1 MTKSANPINAGCATI
16 TDAAHLVSAL
26 TQNSGEKIAVSA
38 YAELESYTQ
47 LMRALLPRM
56 TGVSIFNQSG
66 ELYWTSEMAVDE
78 ALRHLVVESMRAVRD
93 EPGAPGVWITDGEPH
108 YIFWLWR
115 PTGERG
121 LPFAALVVRCKAGP
135 ESENRT
141 LSFVHSL
148 LRPALDI
155 LSRELLNR
163 EQILNLSGALA
174 EHDQDLDMLLKVSGN
189 DGGGNDDGGDELKVI
204 LGAAIEHVNGGL
216 AALIVPEKGL
226 VLVRQQ
232 VGHTMDA
239 SLVARAHRHLLSTA
253 QMRRAAVIVNRMQ
266 LQGSD
271 ASNAYRLLACP
282 VARADGRTLGV
293 LALFRTLDM
302 PEFTPRQ
309 ARLGELLA
317 RRASAVIA
325 SSYDALTGLLNR
337 PAFEARVHNLLT
349 QEQSAQ
355 RWWSAL
361 SVDTN
366 RTHVI
371 NDTYGMH
378 VGDKVIAQIGELLRK
393 RLPPGSLA
401 ARMSGDRFAVL
412 LRASL
417 DDASRF
423 AEALR
428 QGAEQLGAGIGDGSI
443 AVSISVGVAAVEPR
457 AAEFTHAFA
466 AAETACK
473 AANDRGRNRVEIFQ
487 EADESIIRRFTDIN
501 MVADLRAAIAA
512 GRMRLY
518 AQMLLPLGGTQLR
531 PHFELLLRMIG
542 TDGQTIGPDHFM
554 SSAQRYQ
561 LMPEIDRWVV
571 QEALRLL
578 RPHAALLARDPVVF
592 TINCSGQSLQQEA
605 WTEFLIKQIAESG
618 LNPAALCFELTESA
632 AVGNL
637 AHTEVLMRQLRK
649 LGCGIA
655 LDDFG
660 TGLSSLAYLRSLP
673 ITMLKIDGSF
683 VRDVLRDSK
692 AESTIQAIAQLARA
706 MSLITVAEYV
716 ETEEIRN
723 RIAQL
728 GVDYGQGFAIGQP
741 VPIADVLEQLPLYAA
756 VATQPSEVLSSSP
769 EHSKGLPALATAV

>member
-1 MTKSANPINAGCATI
+1 MAAGRVLP
-16 TDAAHLVSAL
+16 DAVDCVSAL
-26 TQNSGEKIAVSA
+26 TKNSTEKVAASGHS
-38 YAELESYTQ
+38 ELESYTQ

-56 TGVSIFNQSG
+56 IGVSIFNAAG
-66 ELYWTSEMAVDE
+66 ELHWSNEMSVDE
-78 ALRHLVVESMRAVRD
+78 ALCQLVAESMRAARE
-93 EPGAPGVWITDGEPH
+93 EPGGTGLWITDGEPH

-115 PTGERG
+115 PVGDRTA
-121 LPFAALVVRCKAGP
+121 PFASLLVRCKAGP
-135 ESENRT
+135 ESENRS
-141 LSFVHSL
+141 LSFVHAL
-148 LRPALDI
+148 LRPALEI
-155 LSRELLNR
+155 LGRELLNR
-163 EQILNLSGALA
+163 EQIVNLSGELA
-174 EHDQDLDMLLKVSGN
+174 EHDQDLDMLLKVSGS
-189 DGGGNDDGGDELKVI
+189 DGSANDDGGDELKVI

-232 VGHTMDA
+232 AGHTMDA

-253 QMRRAAVIVNRMQ
+253 QMRRDALIVNHMK
-266 LQGSD
+266 LQTGD
-271 ASNAYRLLACP
+271 GNNAYRLLACP
-282 VARADGRTLGV
+282 VARADGRALGV
-293 LALFRTLDM
+293 LALFRSMDM

-325 SSYDALTGLLNR
+325 SSYDALSGLLNR
-337 PAFEARVHNLLT
+337 PAFEARVHNMLT
-349 QEQSAQ
+349 QDGSAQ

-361 SVDTN
+361 SIDTN

-378 VGDKVIAQIGELLRK
+378 IGDKVIAQIGELIRK
-393 RLPPGSLA
+393 RLPPGSVA

-417 DDASRF
+417 DDAARF

-501 MVADLRAAIAA
+501 MVADLRAAIAG

-518 AQMLLPLGGTQLR
+518 AQMLLPLGGTHLR

-542 TDGQTIGPDHFM
+542 TDGQTIGPHTFM
-554 SSAQRYQ
+554 SSAHRYQ

-571 QEALRLL
+571 GEALRLL
-578 RPHAALLARDPVVF
+578 KPHAALLLKDPVVF
-592 TINCSGQSLQQEA
+592 TINCSGQSLQDEA
-605 WTEFLIKQIAESG
+605 WTEFLIAQINDSG

-637 AHTEVLMRQLRK
+637 AHTETLMHQLRK

-683 VRDVLRDSK
+683 VRDVLRDTK

-706 MSLITVAEYV
+706 MSLVTVAEYV

-728 GVDYGQGFAIGQP
+728 GVDYGQGFAIAQP
-741 VPIADVLEQLPLYAA
+741 VPIDEVLEQLPLYAA
-756 VATQPSEVLSSSP
+756 VATMTNAIPDIAPPVPARLPVLSAMS
-769 EHSKGLPALATAV
+769 AAV

>member
-1 MTKSANPINAGCATI
+1 MAARRTMA
-16 TDAAHLVSAL
+16 DAALLVSAPS
-26 TQNSGEKIAVSA
+26 QNSSQNTAASGH
-38 YAELESYTQ
+38 AELESYTQ

-56 TGVSIFNQSG
+56 TGVSIFNAAA
-66 ELYWTSEMAVDE
+66 ELHWTSEIAVDE
-78 ALRHLVVESMRAVRD
+78 SLRRLVGESMRAARD
-93 EPGAPGVWITDGEPH
+93 DPGAPGVWITDGEPH

-115 PTGERG
+115 PVGDRSA
-121 LPFAALVVRCKAGP
+121 PFAAVLVRCKAGID
-135 ESENRT
+135 SENRT

-148 LRPALDI
+148 VRPALEI

-163 EQILNLSGALA
+163 EQILDLSGALA
-174 EHDQDLDMLLKVSGN
+174 EHDQDLDMLLKVSGS

-232 VGHTMDA
+232 AGHTMDA

-253 QMRRAAVIVNRMQ
+253 QMRRDAVIVNHMQ
-266 LQGSD
+266 LQTGDSN
-271 ASNAYRLLACP
+271 NAYRLLACP

-293 LALFRTLDM
+293 LALFRSMDM

-337 PAFEARVHNLLT
+337 PAFEARVHNMLT
-349 QEQSAQ
+349 QDHSAQ

-361 SVDTN
+361 SIDTN

-378 VGDKVIAQIGELLRK
+378 IGDKVIGQIGELIRK
-393 RLPPGSLA
+393 RLPPGSVA

-417 DDASRF
+417 DDAARF

-428 QGAEQLGAGIGDGSI
+428 HGVEQIGAGIGDGSI

-457 AAEFTHAFA
+457 AEEFTHAFA

-518 AQMLLPLGGTQLR
+518 AQMMLPLGGTHLR

-561 LMPEIDRWVV
+561 LMPEIDRWVIG
-571 QEALRLL
+571 EALRLL
-578 RPHAALLARDPVVF
+578 KPHAALLANDPVVF
-592 TINCSGQSLQQEA
+592 AINCSGQSLQNDA
-605 WTEFLIKQIAESG
+605 WTEYLIQQINDSG

-637 AHTEVLMRQLRK
+637 AHTELLMRQLRK

-683 VRDVLRDSK
+683 IRDVLRDSK

-728 GVDYGQGFAIGQP
+728 GVDYGQGFAISQP

-756 VATQPSEVLSSSP
+756 VATQPSMALGKE
-769 EHSKGLPALATAV
+769 LPAIAAAV

>member
-1 MTKSANPINAGCATI
+1 MAGRGTI
-16 TDAAHLVSAL
+16 ADAAVLVS
-26 TQNSGEKIAVSA
+26 TSSQNSSERLAASA
-38 YAELESYTQ
+38 HAELESYVQ

-56 TGVSIFNQSG
+56 TGVSIFNAAG
-66 ELYWTSEMAVDE
+66 EVYWTSEMAVDE
-78 ALRHLVVESMRAVRD
+78 SLRHMVGESMRAARE
-93 EPGAPGVWITDGEPH
+93 EPGAPGVSITDGDPH

-115 PTGERG
+115 PVGDRSA
-121 LPFAALVVRCKAGP
+121 PFTAVLVRCKAGQ

-141 LSFVHSL
+141 LSFVYSL
-148 LRPALDI
+148 VRPALEI
-155 LSRELLNR
+155 LARELLNR

-174 EHDQDLDMLLKVSGN
+174 EHDQDLEMLLKVSGS
-189 DGGGNDDGGDELKVI
+189 DGSANDDGGDELKVI

-232 VGHTMDA
+232 PGHAMDA

-253 QMRRAAVIVNRMQ
+253 QMRREAVIVNRMQ
-266 LQGSD
+266 LQGGN

-349 QEQSAQ
+349 QDRSVQ
-355 RWWSAL
+355 RCWSAL
-361 SVDTN
+361 SIDTN

-378 VGDKVIAQIGELLRK
+378 VGDKVIAQIGDLIRK

-417 DDASRF
+417 DDATRF

-428 QGAEQLGAGIGDGSI
+428 QGAERLGAGIGDGSI
-443 AVSISVGVAAVEPR
+443 AVSISVGAAAVEPR
-457 AAEFTHAFA
+457 AEEFTHAFA

-473 AANDRGRNRVEIFQ
+473 AANDRGRNRVEVFQ

-501 MVADLRAAIAA
+501 MVADLRAAIAT

-518 AQMLLPLGGTQLR
+518 AQMLQPLSGTHLR

-561 LMPEIDRWVV
+561 LMPEIDRWVIS
-571 QEALRLL
+571 EALRLL
-578 RPHAALLARDPVVF
+578 APHAALLARDPVVF
-592 TINCSGQSLQQEA
+592 AINCSGQSLQQDA
-605 WTEFLIKQIAESG
+605 WTEYLIQQIKDSG

-637 AHTEVLMRQLRK
+637 AHAEVLMRQLRK

-706 MSLITVAEYV
+706 MELTTVAEYV

-741 VPIADVLEQLPLYAA
+741 VPIGDVLEQLPLYAA
-756 VATQPSEVLSSSP
+756 VATQPTRFLSPNADSG
-769 EHSKGLPALATAV
+769 KGLPPMAAAV